1 MNCKFCNGQL
11 PEDVTLCP
19 HCGKEQETE
28 QVSAEQVTEEVTEEV
43 TGKVNEEA
51 TAAEASA
58 AEASPESTESETD
71 KLPFA
76 KDYEAPAPAESGKTA
91 KASPGK
97 IALAVVAGV
106 LVLAI
111 LVSILAAGLSTAA
124 PAEEPTAA
132 PTSGEAEETEP
143 ATEPIEII
151 GDGDPASP
159 VCKASYT
166 VSEEEAV
173 AAADVVVATMGDRVL
188 TNGELQAFYWQEV
201 YSFLSENGL
210 YAEYMGLDISKP
222 LDEQLFTFSDTPLS
236 WQQFFLDGAIST
248 WKTYQAMELESA
260 NAGFQLTQAQQ
271 AEFDS
276 DIASLEDAA
285 VGQGFADA
293 AALLKERVGAGCT
306 LDAYTNYARVAYY
319 CMAYYDYYAENMS
332 VTEEELDTHFAE
344 NEEYYTSSNLSRDSK
359 YVDVRHVLLQPEG
372 GETGEDGYPV
382 YTDEAWEA
390 CRQKAEQLYAQWQA
404 GDRSE
409 ESFAQLAIDHS
420 EDGNAA
426 SGGLYTDVYVG
437 QMVESFENWC
447 FDEARQIGDHGLVK
461 TPFGYHIMFFSGSR
475 GAVETNLRAEKA
487 YALIDT
493 VVEKYPA
500 EVDFSLVELDELSI
514 Y

>member
-1 MNCKFCNGQL
+1 M
-11 PEDVTLCP
+11 
-19 HCGKEQETE
+19 
-28 QVSAEQVTEEVTEEV
+28 
-43 TGKVNEEA
+43 
-51 TAAEASA
+51 
-58 AEASPESTESETD
+58 
-71 KLPFA
+71 
-76 KDYEAPAPAESGKTA
+76 
-91 KASPGK
+91 
-97 IALAVVAGV
+97 
-106 LVLAI
+106 
-111 LVSILAAGLSTAA
+111 
-124 PAEEPTAA
+124 
-132 PTSGEAEETEP
+132 
-143 ATEPIEII
+143 
-151 GDGDPASP
+151 
-159 VCKASYT
+159 
-166 VSEEEAV
+166 
-173 AAADVVVATMGDRVL
+173 
-188 TNGELQAFYWQEV
+188 
-201 YSFLSENGL
+201 
-210 YAEYMGLDISKP
+210 
-222 LDEQLFTFSDTPLS
+222 
-236 WQQFFLDGAIST
+236 
-248 WKTYQAMELESA
+248 
-260 NAGFQLTQAQQ
+260 
-271 AEFDS
+271 
-276 DIASLEDAA
+276 
-285 VGQGFADA
+285 
-293 AALLKERVGAGCT
+293 GAGCT
-306 LDAYTNYARVAYY
+306 LDAYTSYARVAYY

-382 YTDEAWEA
+382 YTDDAWEA

>member
-19 HCGKEQETE
+19 HCGKEQEAE
-28 QVSAEQVTEEVTEEV
+28 QVADEVTEEVTEKAIGEV
-43 TGKVNEEA
+43 AETA

-58 AEASPESTESETD
+58 AAETPESTE
-71 KLPFA
+71 A
-76 KDYEAPAPAESGKTA
+76 QAPAESGKAA

-111 LVSILAAGLSTAA
+111 LVSILATGLKSTPAQEEA
-124 PAEEPTAA
+124 PTVA

-143 ATEPIEII
+143 ATEPVEII

-188 TNGELQAFYWQEV
+188 TNGQLQAFYWQEV

-260 NAGFQLTQAQQ
+260 NAGFRLTQAQQ

-285 VGQGFADA
+285 ASQGFADA
-293 AALLKERVGAGCT
+293 ASLLKERVGAGCT
-306 LDAYTNYARVAYY
+306 LDAYTSYARVAYY
-319 CMAYYDYYAENMS
+319 CMAYYDYYAENLS
-332 VTEEELDTHFAE
+332 VTEEELDAHFAE

-382 YTDEAWEA
+382 YTDDAWEA
-390 CRQKAEQLYAQWQA
+390 CRRKAEQLYTQWQA

-409 ESFAQLAIDHS
+409 ESFAQLAVDHS

-487 YALIDT
+487 YALLDT

-500 EVDFSLVELDELSI
+500 EVDFSLVELDALSI

>member
-19 HCGKEQETE
+19 HCGKEQEAE
-28 QVSAEQVTEEVTEEV
+28 QVADEVTEEVTEKAIGEV
-43 TGKVNEEA
+43 AETATAEA
-51 TAAEASA
+51 STAAET
-58 AEASPESTESETD
+58 PESTEAQTD

-76 KDYEAPAPAESGKTA
+76 KDYEAQVPAESGKAA

-111 LVSILAAGLSTAA
+111 LVSILATGLKSTPAQEEA
-124 PAEEPTAA
+124 PTVA

-143 ATEPIEII
+143 ATEPVEII

-188 TNGELQAFYWQEV
+188 TNGQLQAFYWQEV
-201 YSFLSENGL
+201 YSFLSENGQ

-260 NAGFQLTQAQQ
+260 NAGFRLTQAQQ

-285 VGQGFADA
+285 VSQGFADA
-293 AALLKERVGAGCT
+293 ASLLKERVGAGCT
-306 LDAYTNYARVAYY
+306 LDAYTSYARVAYY
-319 CMAYYDYYAENMS
+319 CMAYYDYYAENLS
-332 VTEEELDTHFAE
+332 VTEEELDAHFAE

-382 YTDEAWEA
+382 YTDDAWEA
-390 CRQKAEQLYAQWQA
+390 CRRKAEQLYTQWQA

-409 ESFAQLAIDHS
+409 ESFAQLAVDHS

-487 YALIDT
+487 YALLNT

-500 EVDFSLVELDELSI
+500 EVDFSLVELDALSI